1 MSQNPS
7 AYFLSKSLATPY
19 RDDHG
24 EFYTDMLRRSVLETE
39 FHDDPE
45 DVDVGEQL
53 YDLYFRGEIYDAA
66 ARIAGALYGV
76 SADNGW
82 LVKQLRCRL
91 FMRDYAGAAA
101 LHDAAQAQ
109 STKPIISG
117 WDAIQ
122 FMRDTIF
129 RDEFLTME
137 ETDYEKLFFLTPLM
151 QRLGP
156 HLRFLTYALMDR
168 FFADLLVFAKEH
180 VEWCGASFHYMSSSS
195 LFGVENKSDCEIAL
209 AEGVTLA
216 MQERR
221 KLKWLQSNPP
231 HMAEIHEGLP
241 QYSNDYIVQ
250 LNPGLKNMVQ
260 SGKLM
265 ICDWESEFFN
275 IRDGQ
280 RVTTGQP
287 DVHEQVVHCVGESE
301 TFGYGTEDAHT
312 FCSFLQAR
320 LNAEERG
327 SPWRVENYGFPGG
340 ALPFSINSLLQRNIS
355 AGDIVVFFGFP
366 QLDEALANQLGIEAS
381 HVSFSRPHEHGE
393 VFVDDNHFGWM
404 GHKTVADALYG
415 QLFAPGNESSPRAPD
430 KIPDPNALEAARCC
444 IQFVK
449 YLLFRRTYLA
459 VEKSEMQAYLD
470 YLDEQCAETVG
481 QIGSVAVS
489 CDPMTNGHLH
499 LLEHA
504 AKSCDFL
511 YVFVI
516 QEDASQFRF
525 GARLHIV
532 ETALAHL
539 DNVKVLKG
547 GRYIC
552 TDVTVPEYSTKD
564 EKNDAIAD
572 MSMEAWSFGEFIAK
586 RLNITRIFLGREPI
600 CPITQQYN
608 DQMEMILPK
617 FGIAVEIID
626 RITHAGEAISAS
638 QVRAY
643 LKEKRFDLIREIVP
657 PATYAHLLRYYAD
670 PTNPNH
676 RGVKG

>member
-1 MSQNPS
+1 MSQNLS
-7 AYFLSKSLATPY
+7 DYFLSKSLATPY
-19 RDDHG
+19 GDRHG
-24 EFYTDMLRRSVLETE
+24 EFYTDMLRRPVLETA
-39 FHDDPE
+39 FQGDPE
-45 DVDVGEQL
+45 NVDIGAQL
-53 YDLYFRGEIYDAA
+53 YDLYLRGKKYAPAERVAA
-66 ARIAGALYGV
+66 ALYGV
-76 SADNGW
+76 SAENAW

-91 FMRDYAGAAA
+91 LLRDYEGAAA

-109 STKPIISG
+109 STKPVISG

-129 RDEFLTME
+129 NDEFLAME
-137 ETDYEKLFFLTPLM
+137 EPDYEKLFFLKPLM

-168 FFADLLVFAKEH
+168 FFVDLLVLAKDH
-180 VEWCGASFHYMSSSS
+180 VERCGATFHYMSNSS

-209 AEGVTLA
+209 TEGITHA
-216 MQERR
+216 TQERR

-231 HMAEIHEGLP
+231 HMAEVHGSLP
-241 QYSNDYIVQ
+241 HYNDDYIVQ

-260 SGKLM
+260 SAKLM
-265 ICDWESEFFN
+265 ICDWESPYFN

-280 RVTTGQP
+280 RVTIGQP
-287 DVHEQVVHCVGESE
+287 ETYDHTVHCVGESE

-312 FCSFLQAR
+312 FSSFLQAR
-320 LNAEERG
+320 LNLEAG
-327 SPWRVENYGFPGG
+327 AKTYRVENYGFPGG
-340 ALPFSINSLLQRNIS
+340 ALPFSINSLLQRKIS
-355 AGDIVVFFGFP
+355 EGDIVVFFGLP
-366 QLDEALANQLGIEAS
+366 QLDEALADRLGIEAS
-381 HVSFSRPHEHGE
+381 HVSFSRPHDYGE
-393 VFVDDNHFGWM
+393 VFVDDNHFGWT
-404 GHKTVADALYG
+404 GHKVVADTLYET
-415 QLFAPGNESSPRAPD
+415 LFAYERKLPTQRPD
-430 KIPDPNALEAARCC
+430 HSPDPDALEAARCC

-459 VEKSEMQAYLD
+459 VEDSKMKAYLD
-470 YLDEQCAETVG
+470 YLEEERVDMPG
-481 QIGSVAVS
+481 QIGSVAVN

-504 AKSCDFL
+504 AKACDFL

-516 QEDASQFRF
+516 EEYGAHFRF
-525 GARLHIV
+525 GARFHIV
-532 ETALAHL
+532 TSALAHL

-552 TDVTVPEYSTKD
+552 TDVTVPEYSTKN

-600 CPITQQYN
+600 CAITRQYN
-608 DQMEMILPK
+608 DQMERILPK

-626 RITHAGEAISAS
+626 RIAHEGAPISAS

-643 LKEKRFDLIREIVP
+643 LKEKQFDLIQEIVP
-657 PATYAHLLRYYAD
+657 PATYTHLLRYYA
-670 PTNPNH
+670 
-676 RGVKG
+676 

>member
-1 MSQNPS
+1 MSQHPS
-7 AYFLSKSLATPY
+7 DYFLSKSLATPY
-19 RDDHG
+19 GDRHG
-24 EFYTDMLRRSVLETE
+24 ELYTDMLRRSVLETE
-39 FHDDPE
+39 FLSDPE
-45 DVDVGEQL
+45 NVEIGAQL
-53 YDLYFRGEIYDAA
+53 YDLYFRGKLYAPAERIAA
-66 ARIAGALYGV
+66 ALYRG
-76 SADNGW
+76 SADNAW

-91 FMRDYAGAAA
+91 FLRDYEGTAA

-129 RDEFLTME
+129 SDDFLAMDEP
-137 ETDYEKLFFLTPLM
+137 DYEKLFFLKPLM

-168 FFADLLVFAKEH
+168 FFVDLLVLVKDH
-180 VEWCGASFHYMSSSS
+180 VERCGATFHYMSSSG
-195 LFGVENKSDCEIAL
+195 LFDVENKSDCEVAL
-209 AEGVTLA
+209 TEGITRA

-231 HMAEIHEGLP
+231 HMAEIHQSLP
-241 QYSNDYIVQ
+241 HYNDDYIIQ

-260 SGKLM
+260 SAKLM
-265 ICDWESEFFN
+265 ICDWESPYFN

-287 DVHEQVVHCVGESE
+287 SDYENIVHCVGESE

-312 FCSFLQAR
+312 FCSFLQAE
-320 LNAEERG
+320 LNLEGAPG
-327 SPWRVENYGFPGG
+327 QWRVENYGFPGG

-355 AGDIVVFFGFP
+355 EGDIVVFFGFP
-366 QLDEALANQLGIEAS
+366 QLDEGLANQLGIQAR
-381 HVSFSRPHEHGE
+381 HVSFSRPHAYGE
-393 VFVDDNHFGWM
+393 VFVDDNHFGWT
-404 GHKTVADALYG
+404 GHKVVADVLYNK
-415 QLFAPGNESSPRAPD
+415 LFAQDDELTTQTTDQAPD
-430 KIPDPNALEAARCC
+430 PDALEAARCC
-444 IQFVK
+444 IQFIK

-459 VEKSEMQAYLD
+459 VEDSKMQAYLD
-470 YLDEQCAETVG
+470 YLDQERVDMRG
-481 QIGSVAVS
+481 RIGSVAVN

-504 AKSCDFL
+504 ARSCDFL

-516 QEDASQFRF
+516 EEDGAHFRF

-532 ETALAHL
+532 TTALAHL

-552 TDVTVPEYSTKD
+552 TDVTVPEYSAKD
-564 EKNDAIAD
+564 EKKDAIAD

-600 CPITQQYN
+600 CAITQQYN

-626 RITHAGEAISAS
+626 RVAYDGEPISAS

-643 LKEKRFDLIREIVP
+643 LKEKRFDLIKDIVP
-657 PATYAHLLRYYAD
+657 PATYAHLLRYYA
-670 PTNPNH
+670 
-676 RGVKG
+676 